1 MNLLTLLL
9 IFGELPR
16 HIFFIYIFTTE
27 DDKEEVRYRIHLILA
42 TAFAVLLRTIHSI
55 LIVVLFR

>member
-9 IFGELPR
+9 IFSGIPR
-16 HIFFIYIFTTE
+16 HLLFIFISTTE
-27 DDKEEVRYRIHLILA
+27 DDEEEVRYKIHLILA
-42 TAFAVLLRTIHSI
+42 TAFAVLLRMVHCI